1 MYVRASHLKDHFASG
16 LCALEFV
23 WHKLLL
29 FMSLF
34 LLLLFI
40 LFYYLLISL
49 GAEVDA

>member
-29 FMSLF
+29 FISLF
-34 LLLLFI
+34 F
-40 LFYYLLISL
+40 FFYYYLLISL
-49 GAEVDA
+49 GVEVDA

>member
-29 FMSLF
+29 FISLF
-34 LLLLFI
+34 F
-40 LFYYLLISL
+40 FFYYYLLISL